1 MEIFRREKYLYN
13 FFHKIIVPGILIW
26 IPRKKLA
33 GISADPWPGWSPYVR
48 RTLTL
53 HNGDLAAPLQCTQAN
68 HPVGYAKTQET
79 SFTGEPK
86 RSTPPKMVLGR
97 HRPHPAHTSWLKK
110 SFLLWN
116 DSTSHHIVTE
126 YDKELQHH
134 LFNSSYSLTIMN
146 SFLNFLYRKA
156 KWSSIFFIWSL
167 PICFYF
173 LAFEV
178 SYLEYCAFSRYY

>member
-1 MEIFRREKYLYN
+1 MSCQMDQVSGKRWKYLGKKNIIN
-13 FFHKIIVPGILIW
+13 FFHEIIVPGILIW
-26 IPRKKLA
+26 IPRKNIA
-33 GISADPWPGWSPYVR
+33 GISADPWPGWSPYVWR
-48 RTLTL
+48 PLT
-53 HNGDLAAPLQCTQAN
+53 HCTLAAPLQCTQAN

-146 SFLNFLYRKA
+146 SF
-156 KWSSIFFIWSL
+156 
-167 PICFYF
+167 
-173 LAFEV
+173 
-178 SYLEYCAFSRYY
+178 